1 MRPPVRF
8 TVRRLMAAVA
18 ICALV
23 LGIAP
28 ICFRSGYEYWWA
40 WTVLRDV
47 RRGQSTRYSAEG
59 LARVGPRVVQ
69 ALREAL
75 RSAPKTTRLDA
86 MRSLGVIGLDPRAA
100 VRDLA
105 RPAVPDLIA
114 ALGDN
119 DEEVRL
125 WAAITLGQIGPNAA
139 SAVEP
144 LIESVR
150 DEAHPVVIPSAIKAL
165 GEIGPV
171 AIRALPILAPM
182 VRDPEH
188 RNHIMAIHA
197 FWRIGPKGQAEAS
210 ILVPTLIDRL
220 GTSTWPRERA
230 RTAEILAEMGPAARE
245 AIPALSMAARDP
257 EQEVALA
264 AGNALRALTGMDANS
279 QSGVP
284 TDPRIA
290 VKPGL

>member
-1 MRPPVRF
+1 
-8 TVRRLMAAVA
+8 MAAVA

-28 ICFRSGYEYWWA
+28 ICFRSGYEYWWS

-47 RRGQSTRYSAEG
+47 RRGQSTQYSAEG
-59 LARVGPRVVQ
+59 LARVGPRVVE
-69 ALREAL
+69 ALREAIKN
-75 RSAPKTTRLDA
+75 APKTTRVAA
-86 MRSLGVIGLDPRAA
+86 MRSLGVMGLDPMAA
-100 VRDLA
+100 VRNLA

-125 WAAITLGQIGPNAA
+125 CAAVTLGQFGPNAA

-165 GEIGPV
+165 GEMGPV
-171 AIRALPILAPM
+171 AIRALPVLAPM
-182 VRDPEH
+182 VRAPES
-188 RNHIMAIHA
+188 RNYIMAIHA

-210 ILVPTLIDRL
+210 IVVPKLIDRL

-230 RTAEILAEMGPAARE
+230 WIAEILVEMGPAARE
-245 AIPALSMAARDP
+245 AIPALSMAAADP

-264 AGNALRALTGMDANS
+264 AANALRTLTRTDANLES
-279 QSGVP
+279 AVP
-284 TDPRIA
+284 TDPQIA
-290 VKPGL
+290 VKPGP